1 MPKYRYKALNETG
14 ETIEGILE
22 GNNTRA
28 IRETLRDKG
37 HYMTELAELAEK
49 GAKKD
54 IEFSVKIPV
63 SDLAIFC
70 NQFAVVLKAG
80 VSILQALDIMSSQ
93 TENPK
98 LRKVLIDVYKKIQRG
113 ISITEAFKDHEKRFP
128 ELFISMLEAGEASGN
143 LDLSLARMGNA
154 LTKEYKLNQKIKSA
168 MTYPLILSIVAVL
181 VVIFLLVFVVPT
193 FTGMYAGS
201 GQELPG
207 LTRMVIGL
215 GDFMS
220 QYFLI
225 IFLAI
230 FTVILVIRM
239 VLRSEDVRYSF
250 DRTKLRLPVM
260 GKLLVKI
267 VTARFTQSM
276 ATLLVSGIPLPQ
288 AIDITSRSV
297 GNAFISKHVKNLN
310 SEVRAG
316 RGLYEPLKEIG
327 VFPPMVIQMVQLGEA
342 SGTLDDLLS
351 KTAVFYEDE
360 AEVATTRLTA
370 LIEPVIIFVMGGLI
384 LTIVLSILL
393 PMFGMFSLI
402 A

>member
-1 MPKYRYKALNETG
+1 
-14 ETIEGILE
+14 
-22 GNNTRA
+22 
-28 IRETLRDKG
+28 
-37 HYMTELAELAEK
+37 
-49 GAKKD
+49 
-54 IEFSVKIPV
+54 
-63 SDLAIFC
+63 
-70 NQFAVVLKAG
+70 
-80 VSILQALDIMSSQ
+80 
-93 TENPK
+93 
-98 LRKVLIDVYKKIQRG
+98 
-113 ISITEAFKDHEKRFP
+113 
-128 ELFISMLEAGEASGN
+128 
-143 LDLSLARMGNA
+143 
-154 LTKEYKLNQKIKSA
+154 
-168 MTYPLILSIVAVL
+168 
-181 VVIFLLVFVVPT
+181 
-193 FTGMYAGS
+193 
-201 GQELPG
+201 
-207 LTRMVIGL
+207 
-215 GDFMS
+215 
-220 QYFLI
+220 
-225 IFLAI
+225 
-230 FTVILVIRM
+230 M